1 MPDLDAAR
9 PALDDPRRL
18 REMLTR
24 AAGLAQE
31 HSLVSVLVGV
41 TGFEGDLLFP
51 EVLNF
56 IESSMRM
63 DDLVFRMTRELA
75 VLLLTDVD
83 ERQARAVMKRL
94 LEDFAEHFPTADD
107 PAIALAYFEVSDP
120 TPPPTAKDVL
130 PRLFEKTPK
139 AH

>member
-1 MPDLDAAR
+1 MSELDPGR

-24 AAGLAQE
+24 ATGLAAE

-56 IESSMRM
+56 VESSLRM
-63 DDLVFRMTRELA
+63 DDLVFRMTRERA
-75 VLLLTDVD
+75 VLLLTDVN
-83 ERQARAVMKRL
+83 ERQAQSVMRRL
-94 LEDFAEHFPTADD
+94 LEDFREHFPAADD
-107 PAIALAYFEVSDP
+107 PAIALAYFEVSDQV
-120 TPPPTAKDVL
+120 PPPTAKEVL
-130 PRLFEKTPK
+130 PKLFEVTPK

>member
-1 MPDLDAAR
+1 MSDLNAGR

-24 AAGLAQE
+24 ATGLAAE
-31 HSLVSVLVGV
+31 HSLTSVLVGV

-63 DDLVFRMTRELA
+63 DDLVFRMTRERA

-83 ERQARAVMKRL
+83 ERQAHAVMRRL
-94 LEDFAEHFPTADD
+94 LEDFREHFPAAND
-107 PAIALAYFEVSDP
+107 PAIALAYFEVADP

-130 PRLFEKTPK
+130 PRLFERTPK